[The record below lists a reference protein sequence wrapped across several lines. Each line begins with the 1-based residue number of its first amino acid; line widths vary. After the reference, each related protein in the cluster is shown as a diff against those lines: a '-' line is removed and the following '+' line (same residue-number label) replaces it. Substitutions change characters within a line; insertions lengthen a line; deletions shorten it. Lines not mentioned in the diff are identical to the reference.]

1 MPSRPFIILSPDYPP
16 PLSLNNSQGWKSR
29 HFRTQASKATFARL
43 ITEAQCTYTGR
54 LPIDPCHIF
63 VYYLKPKQR
72 RDLDNMNTAIKGWL
86 DALTDAKVIRDD
98 STEQVR
104 RFYSEVTLYL
114 PNRAKTMVVVEPAPL
129 WTPENWRKHYE
140 V

>member
-29 HFRTQASKATFARL
+29 HFRTQASKAAFVSL
-43 ITEAQCTYTGR
+43 IEETKWNYHDR

-72 RDLDNMNTAIKGWL
+72 RDLDNMNTALKGWI
-86 DALTDAKVIRDD
+86 DALTQEGIIKDD
-98 STEQVR
+98 SIDQVR
-104 RFYSEVTLYL
+104 GFYSEITLDL
-114 PNRAKTMVVVEPAPL
+114 PGRTKTMLVVKQAPL
-129 WTPENWRKHYE
+129 YVPSNWEGHYA